1 MSREEAEPCVW
12 EVVLKE
18 LPFQTVIRL
27 EEIIKLLVDAKRY
40 RPNNVFA
47 ELDALIESTYE
58 ECTNLY

>member
-1 MSREEAEPCVW
+1 MPGEEAEPCVW

-27 EEIIKLLVDAKRY
+27 EEIIKLLVDTKRY

-47 ELDALIESTYE
+47 QLDALIENTFE
-58 ECTNLY
+58 ECTNV